1 MAKGKTIRNETEHS
15 DEYKLYLRE
24 GIQVTLTLISKAYFD
39 LYPACCEIEKC
50 SSKDELFSQY
60 MAALSIAWTFIDNYR
75 LVLNML
81 GCLPEE
87 NRNDILLKEL
97 KLQADPLIAARNY
110 HYHYEAANKFD
121 SFGQGPAFGNLSW
134 KSPDSENECVI
145 AVPSFPSRTTES
157 MSLVFDRENNIF
169 TSKVALSIHDNV
181 VDFVLLFDL
190 LEKYISSISNRR
202 EGIFVN
208 TEIFCFRFCCEKN
221 RATLKEV

>member
-1 MAKGKTIRNETEHS
+1 
-15 DEYKLYLRE
+15 
-24 GIQVTLTLISKAYFD
+24 
-39 LYPACCEIEKC
+39 
-50 SSKDELFSQY
+50 
-60 MAALSIAWTFIDNYR
+60 
-75 LVLNML
+75 
-81 GCLPEE
+81 
-87 NRNDILLKEL
+87 
-97 KLQADPLIAARNY
+97 
-110 HYHYEAANKFD
+110 
-121 SFGQGPAFGNLSW
+121 
-134 KSPDSENECVI
+134 
-145 AVPSFPSRTTES
+145 